1 MITSP
6 SDVPELGTVLGVWA
20 HPDDE
25 AYLSAGLMAAA
36 RDHGARVVCLTAT
49 RGELGTPDPATWPPD
64 RLSAQR
70 TRELARS
77 LAVLGVTEHSWLG
90 YRDGACQAVPVAEAV
105 ARLCSVIED
114 VAPDTVLT
122 FGPDG
127 VTGHPDHRVV
137 SGWVSAAVDRAAPS
151 GTRLLQAASPARR
164 VARWSSLDT
173 ELGVYL
179 PGFPVTVAEDRL
191 AVDLVLDAGQTAR
204 KVRALLAQETQTAGL
219 VAALGVDVY
228 SAWVAEESF
237 VERPRRARTPTAAAT
252 SAAGVTTG

>member
-1 MITSP
+1 VTTSL
-6 SDVPELGTVLGVWA
+6 SDVADLGTVLGVWA

-36 RDHGARVVCLTAT
+36 RDAGCRVVCVTAT
-49 RGELGTPDPATWPPD
+49 HGELGTADPVTWPPD
-64 RLSAQR
+64 LLAAARA
-70 TRELARS
+70 RELARC

-90 YRDGACQAVPVAEAV
+90 YRDGACDAVPPGEAV
-105 ARLCSVIED
+105 TRLCTVIED

-127 VTGHPDHRVV
+127 FTGHPDHRAV

-151 GTRLLQAASPARR
+151 GTRLLQAAFPARR
-164 VARWSSLDT
+164 VARWSALDA

-179 PGFPVTVAEDRL
+179 PGYPVTVAEDRL
-191 AVDLVLDAGQTAR
+191 ALDVALDPEETAR
-204 KVRALLAQETQTAGL
+204 KVRALLAQETQTAAL
-219 VAALGVDVY
+219 VAALGIDVY

-237 VERPRRARTPTAAAT
+237 VERPRRRPAPAAGR
-252 SAAGVTTG
+252 SAAEVTTG